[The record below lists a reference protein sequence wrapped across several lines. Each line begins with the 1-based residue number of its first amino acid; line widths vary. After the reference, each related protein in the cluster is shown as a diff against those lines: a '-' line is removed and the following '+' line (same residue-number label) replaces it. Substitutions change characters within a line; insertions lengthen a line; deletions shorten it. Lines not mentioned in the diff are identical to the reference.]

1 MLSHRLNTL
10 FFAFG
15 VILFFSFRENYGLK
29 WWVLGIIFLVWF
41 GLTIIGSF
49 RIQWNYHLKAL
60 HDNKRIKENVI
71 ALTFDDGPTLF
82 TSQILD
88 LLKIY
93 NQKATFFCIGK
104 QVEKFPELALRIVK
118 EGHIIGNH
126 TYSHSEKTGWMGV
139 QKMKKEIDEADA
151 IIKKTIGKKPELYRP
166 PFGVT
171 NPSIEKAVKQTGHQ
185 VIGWSIRSLDT
196 VIKDQNPILE
206 RIVKRLAPGKVVL
219 LHDTSAKT
227 VDVLEKLLK
236 EMSRQSYT
244 SVTADTLFN
253 IKAYEA

>member
-1 MLSHRLNTL
+1 
-10 FFAFG
+10 
-15 VILFFSFRENYGLK
+15 
-29 WWVLGIIFLVWF
+29 
-41 GLTIIGSF
+41 
-49 RIQWNYHLKAL
+49 
-60 HDNKRIKENVI
+60 
-71 ALTFDDGPTLF
+71 
-82 TSQILD
+82 
-88 LLKIY
+88 
-93 NQKATFFCIGK
+93 
-104 QVEKFPELALRIVK
+104 VEKFPELALRIVK